1 MEKSEEVFCEST
13 AGDQACQVILHL
25 VRQRSRESR
34 LTYVHD
40 FENALS
46 EHGLL
51 KSPDTEE
58 RQSEF
63 ESLFILA
70 REMSPEIRTVNAGKQ
85 RVGYYSE
92 QYICEMLAMLLA
104 WKEQDPLVLMAE
116 IVRFNSFHNPRL
128 TVKSLFMR
136 LPFQLSSKE
145 VEANLETMKG
155 QEAFEDIVMIV
166 TPAGTE
172 FLYSTRYLNPDQAA
186 RLAELCDLSQ
196 TY

>member
-1 MEKSEEVFCEST
+1 MEAVDRVASSRLAEPPRIEAAHSGCDTLSAFENGVKNGEIGKSLLRVDS
-13 AGDQACQVILHL
+13 
-25 VRQRSRESR
+25 QRSGLPGNPILGTPEEQGGPAY
-34 LTYVHD
+34 LCCD

-70 REMSPEIRTVNAGKQ
+70 REMSLEIKTVKAGKQ

-128 TVKSLFMR
+128 TVKSLFMK
-136 LPFQLSSKE
+136 LPFQLSPKE
-145 VEANLETMKG
+145 VEA
-155 QEAFEDIVMIV
+155 
-166 TPAGTE
+166 
-172 FLYSTRYLNPDQAA
+172 TRNHE
-186 RLAELCDLSQ
+186 R
-196 TY
+196 